1 MAEHFWPQSGS
12 GIFEGTGEFVAVRR
26 SGLVLGALTLAVS
39 VCLHAGVM
47 TAAGQPEERTISF
60 YQIHTKERLTVT
72 YKRNG
77 QYIPDAMQKINQILR
92 DWRQNE
98 VKAISPATIDIAW
111 EIHQELGS
119 KEPIHIISGYRSPN
133 TNEMLRKTRGGQ
145 AKQSQHMTGKAI
157 DITFPDV
164 PLKKMRYSALIR
176 ERGGVGYYP
185 TSGIPFVHIDTGHVR
200 MWPRMPRQE
209 LALLFPNGRS
219 KYVPTDGRPITPAD
233 VKSAQTNNRELATQV
248 AEFFHDRRTPGKS
261 RTVVAS
267 LEVAPPKK
275 SINVA
280 ASFGAAAKNA
290 PAPADGSSR
299 RNVKLTTEPDPAT
312 ASPRPF
318 APVEVASLEAT
329 VDPKPRLVSP
339 PKLVDRS
346 SRFTLPS
353 KADRNKLDALV
364 TAAAEMP
371 IPELVEEPRPAVRPH
386 KALAAV
392 ALAETGQRA
401 PSAPAA
407 RIASLDTS
415 AGTALQPA
423 SASLDDGGWVQAPE
437 FDEDHPDE
445 LDYRPFPLGPLLSDS
460 PASRDQPLAELQAP
474 DVAATLDVLDD
485 VGGIVPMKFRTGNQ
499 LADSAA
505 SGQFQGKAVH
515 AEALMEIEQSRMP
528 ASIES
533 RHVLT
538 SAR

>member
-1 MAEHFWPQSGS
+1 M
-12 GIFEGTGEFVAVRR
+12 AVRR
-26 SGLVLGALTLAVS
+26 TGLILGALTLAVS
-39 VCLHAGVM
+39 VCLHADGI

-60 YQIHTKERLTVT
+60 YHIHTKERLTVT
-72 YKRNG
+72 YKRDG
-77 QYIPDAMQKINQILR
+77 RYIPEALTQLNHILR

-98 VKAISPATIDIAW
+98 IKEISPATIDIAW
-111 EIHQELGS
+111 EMHQELGS
-119 KEPIHIISGYRSPN
+119 KEPINIISGYRSPN

-145 AKQSQHMTGKAI
+145 AKHSQHMTGKAI

-185 TSGIPFVHIDTGHVR
+185 TSGIPFVHIDTGNVR

-219 KYVPTDGRPITPAD
+219 KYVPSDGRPITLAD
-233 VKSAQTNNRELATQV
+233 VKSAQTSNRELATQV
-248 AEFFHDRRTPGKS
+248 AEFFQERRTPGTS
-261 RTVVAS
+261 RTLVAS

-275 SINVA
+275 SITVA
-280 ASFGAAAKNA
+280 ASLGTAAKNA
-290 PAPADGSSR
+290 PATAAGSTR
-299 RNVKLTTEPDPAT
+299 RNVKLATEPDPAL

-318 APVEVASLEAT
+318 APVEVASLEST
-329 VDPKPRLVSP
+329 VDPKPQLVSP
-339 PKLVDRS
+339 PKPVDRS
-346 SRFTLPS
+346 SRFTPPS
-353 KADRNKLDALV
+353 NADRNKLNALV

-371 IPELVEEPRPAVRPH
+371 IPQLVEEPRPAVRPH

-392 ALAETGQRA
+392 ALAESRQSE

-407 RIASLDTS
+407 RLASLDPSAAAAIQQTS
-415 AGTALQPA
+415 NLN
-423 SASLDDGGWVQAPE
+423 DEWVQAPP

-445 LDYRPFPLGPLLSDS
+445 LDYRPFPLGPLLSDN
-460 PASRDQPLAELQAP
+460 PVSRDQPLAELQAP

-485 VGGIVPMKFRTGNQ
+485 VGGIVPMKFRTGSQ
-499 LADSAA
+499 LADSAS
-505 SGQFQGKAVH
+505 SGQFKGKAVH